1 MLSTQQVNLLSNILD
16 TTYGRSGASSSGT
29 SSIKYSLAGDVLT
42 LKYTRIVY
50 FAGETSLRSQVE
62 KYTDEAVEILSK
74 YLTEVKK
81 VYKEASGPA
90 LKVKDVR
97 SDDDIEM
104 VSTNNM
110 TPRKVAYYRRNHI
123 LRIEE

>member
-1 MLSTQQVNLLSNILD
+1 MLSAQKVMLLGNILD
-16 TTYGRSGASSSGT
+16 TTYGRSGASASGT
-29 SSIKYSLAGDVLT
+29 SSIKYSLSGDLLT
-42 LKYTRIVY
+42 LKYTRVVH
-50 FAGETSLRSQVE
+50 FAGEASLRSQVE
-62 KYTDEAVEILSK
+62 RYTDEAVDILGK

-81 VYKEASGPA
+81 VYKEASGEA

-110 TPRKVAYYRRNHI
+110 TPRKVAYYRRNHT
-123 LRIEE
+123 LKIEE

>member
-1 MLSTQQVNLLSNILD
+1 MLSTQQVNLLGNILD
-16 TTYGRSGASSSGT
+16 TTHGRSGVSTSGT

-42 LKYTRIVY
+42 LKYTRVVY
-50 FAGETSLRSQVE
+50 FAGENSLRSQVV
-62 KYTDEAVEILSK
+62 KYTEEAVDILGK

-81 VYKEASGPA
+81 VYKEVSGEA

-110 TPRKVAYYRRNHI
+110 TPRKVAYYRRSHT
-123 LRIEE
+123 LKIEE